1 LLDAE
6 ILAEVYLAMTG
17 GQASLGLGSESND
30 TSTDASSPENGI
42 RRLPADRAPLA
53 VLRASSEETE
63 RHEAKLR
70 ELDLSAGKAVWR
82 RSPRH

>member
-17 GQASLGLGSESND
+17 GQASLGLGAES
-30 TSTDASSPENGI
+30 SDAASNGVVPDNGI
-42 RRLPADRAPLA
+42 RRLAAERKPLT
-53 VLRASSEETE
+53 VLRASPEETE

-70 ELDLSAGKAVWR
+70 ELDLSAGEAIWR